1 MTYTKITTHKED
13 AIANLIF
20 QFRKDSNVKDLIEI
34 LGNRFQDLEDSLKL
48 LKQKTIEE
56 LIEMVGKGRIEY
68 LEIGTYI
75 YRLFFDALEK
85 ELKDTY
91 KFVKLNV
98 DEARDLSI
106 KYGVTS
112 VPTFLFIQ
120 NNQVKGRVTGYMSK
134 ADLKARIEEYLA

>member
-1 MTYTKITTHKED
+1 MAISITKDNFAAE
-13 AIANLIF
+13 
-20 QFRKDSNVKDLIEI
+20 IENESMPI
-34 LGNRFQDLEDSLKL
+34 VVDVYASWCGPCQ
-48 LKQKTIEE
+48 Q
-56 LIEMVGKGRIEY
+56 MAPH
-68 LEIGTYI
+68 
-75 YRLFFDALEK
+75 FDALEK

-91 KFVKLNV
+91 KFTKLNV

>member
-1 MTYTKITTHKED
+1 MAISITKDNFTAE
-13 AIANLIF
+13 
-20 QFRKDSNVKDLIEI
+20 IENESMPI
-34 LGNRFQDLEDSLKL
+34 VVDVYASWCGPCQ
-48 LKQKTIEE
+48 Q
-56 LIEMVGKGRIEY
+56 MAPH
-68 LEIGTYI
+68 
-75 YRLFFDALEK
+75 FDALEK